1 MDVMEEKL
9 TMLLNGCL
17 KTMSQMKL
25 AQFIELEV
33 MITDKSAL
41 QWQFVKTVCQM
52 NHALFQILIM
62 FIELKSMVLFQVK
75 KIWCKKF
82 IKEVQLLAVLQYLM
96 LLKITQAEFLLIPL
110 EIWILFMIFQLLV
123 GELTTE
129 QNIGLSEIL
138 GEVTTEKVDL

>member
-41 QWQFVKTVCQM
+41 Q
-52 NHALFQILIM
+52 
-62 FIELKSMVLFQVK
+62 
-75 KIWCKKF
+75 
-82 IKEVQLLAVLQYLM
+82 
-96 LLKITQAEFLLIPL
+96 
-110 EIWILFMIFQLLV
+110 
-123 GELTTE
+123 
-129 QNIGLSEIL
+129 
-138 GEVTTEKVDL
+138 